1 VGKPV
6 EDESALP
13 ALWVVDSRAET
24 FRRLWDRHMDD
35 GSRLA
40 PVILNDRVEA
50 EDAVHDAP
58 VIAIGPGT

>member
-50 EDAVHDAP
+50 EASFTTRP
-58 VIAIGPGT
+58 SSRGGPGT